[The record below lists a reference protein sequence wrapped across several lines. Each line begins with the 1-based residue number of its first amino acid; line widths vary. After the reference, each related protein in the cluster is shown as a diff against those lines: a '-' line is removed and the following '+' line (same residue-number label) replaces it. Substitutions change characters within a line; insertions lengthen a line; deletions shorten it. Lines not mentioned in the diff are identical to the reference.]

1 MPNLLLRAGQSV
13 KWRQQHAQRS
23 DLFRRAKTPFHAEP
37 IQIQE
42 SERADAWLSLDEE
55 DSDPARFLADFIAD
69 MLLKLH
75 RFRIRANVQITDP
88 IHIEK
93 E

>member
-1 MPNLLLRAGQSV
+1 LTSE
-13 KWRQQHAQRS
+13 W
-23 DLFRRAKTPFHAEP
+23 
-37 IQIQE
+37 IQE

-55 DSDPARFLADFIAD
+55 DSDPTRSLADFIAD

-75 RFRIRANVQITDP
+75 RFRIRANVQINDP
-88 IHIEK
+88 INIEK